1 MALPEIKL
9 GVFPGSGGTIRVTR
23 RIGEGRAKE
32 MMFFG
37 EPLPVETALAW
48 GLINRVVPKGEALK
62 VALQMAHTLAAR
74 PSVALQACKQ
84 SVDAAFDGTEDA
96 AVEASL
102 RLSGRV
108 FTSEDC
114 AEGVRAFFAKEPP
127 RFKHR

>member
-1 MALPEIKL
+1 
-9 GVFPGSGGTIRVTR
+9 VRVTR

-37 EPLPVETALAW
+37 EPIPVETAKDW

-62 VALQMAHTLAAR
+62 VALAMAHKLAAQ
-74 PSVALQACKQ
+74 PNVALQMCKQ
-84 SVDAAFDGTEDA
+84 AVDAAFDTTEDK
-96 AVEASL
+96 AVDASL
-102 RLSGRV
+102 VLSDRV
-108 FTSEDC
+108 FSTEDC